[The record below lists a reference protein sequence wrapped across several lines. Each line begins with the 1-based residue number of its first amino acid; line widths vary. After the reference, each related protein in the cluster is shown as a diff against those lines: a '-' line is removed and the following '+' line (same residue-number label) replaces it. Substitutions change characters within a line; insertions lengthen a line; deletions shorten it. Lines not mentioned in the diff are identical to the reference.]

1 MLIACSRRDL
11 LLDSIHLGLFPSV
24 VRFGRGPAL
33 HGIDSFNHLGGEW
46 VSSAAP
52 PSAAFACTPARC
64 DEVSCNRVVLR
75 LCIVAFQGL
84 LDFVESIEQIFRNH
98 ALQLPNDTFLAVTSI
113 SYLPLAETLRSHTS
127 VISFAMSSYKGRL
140 A

>member
-1 MLIACSRRDL
+1 MTLGSAMLPTPFLILRLISL
-11 LLDSIHLGLFPSV
+11 TL
-24 VRFGRGPAL
+24 
-33 HGIDSFNHLGGEW
+33 
-46 VSSAAP
+46 SAA
-52 PSAAFACTPARC
+52 A
-64 DEVSCNRVVLR
+64 E
-75 LCIVAFQGL
+75 
-84 LDFVESIEQIFRNH
+84 IFRNH